1 LKHLKIYKLIGT
13 FSKKEQDQLESML
26 CSKMLN
32 IRQEELSIYKYI
44 IDCITSDKDPDKE
57 VLFQKTYGKKHKYND
72 QKIRLAISKL
82 FKQVEK
88 FCILLELGS
97 GNEELEDLLL
107 LRYYRK
113 KNLSTLYKSQYNSI
127 MSNNRSAKRKTLPFD
142 FLLDIEFEN
151 YQYESLQKRNQEL
164 NIQVLLDLT
173 DMNFYTQKLR
183 IACYALS
190 HKNIY
195 SAEYDFRYTEEII
208 KDIEDR
214 DLLSIPVI
222 SVYYHCYQMMRK
234 IDDESIYRS
243 FRNALFTHQENF
255 NQDELRSLYF
265 FALNFCIRK
274 LNKGDK
280 SYGKEGLDLYETAI
294 KMKTLFIDGKLSRF
308 TYRNMA
314 MMAIR
319 NEDFER
325 AEMISDEYEN
335 LLRSQD
341 RKSAYHFNKA
351 LIYYYKK
358 EFDLALE
365 NIIEAD
371 FKDHLISLAA
381 KTLQAKIYF
390 ELENDK
396 VLDSHLDSMEM
407 YIIRNKILGY
417 HKNNYKN
424 IIKYFKK
431 LVRLNPYDKEMKI
444 KFAEK
449 VKGEEVLTE
458 KKWILEKV
466 KG

>member
-1 LKHLKIYKLIGT
+1 MKHLKIYKLLGS
-13 FSKKEQDQLESML
+13 FSKKELDQLESL
-26 CSKMLN
+26 LNSKFHN
-32 IRQEELSIYKYI
+32 IRQEEKSLYKYL
-44 IDCITSDKDPDKE
+44 IDCIAKDLDPDRQK
-57 VLFQKTYGKKHKYND
+57 LFKKVYGNKVKFND
-72 QKIRLAISKL
+72 QKLRLVISKL
-82 FKQVEK
+82 FKQIEK
-88 FCILLELGS
+88 YCILLELGT

-113 KNLSTLYKSQYNSI
+113 KNLGTLYKSKYNSI
-127 MSNNRSAKRKTLPFD
+127 MSNNRSAKKKTLPFD

-195 SAEYDFRYTEEII
+195 SAEYDFRYTEEILI
-208 KDIEDR
+208 DIEER
-214 DLLSIPVI
+214 DLLTIPVI

-234 IDDESIYRS
+234 IDDEATYRL
-243 FRNALFTHQENF
+243 FRNTLLNYQENF

-274 LNKGDK
+274 LNKGEK
-280 SYGKEGLDLYETAI
+280 SFGKEGLDLYEKAI
-294 KMKTLFIDGKLSRF
+294 KMKILFIDGKLSRF

-325 AEMISDEYEN
+325 AEKISDDYEN
-335 LLRSQD
+335 LLRAQD

-358 EFDLALE
+358 EYELALE

-390 ELENDK
+390 ELDADK

-407 YIIRNKILGY
+407 YIIRNKVLGY

-424 IIKYFKK
+424 IIKYFKR
-431 LVRLNPYDKEMKI
+431 LVRLNPYDNEKKM

-449 VKGEEVLTE
+449 VKSEEVLTE
-458 KKWILEKV
+458 KKWLLEKIER
-466 KG
+466 